1 MASGGHDV
9 NHKDVVYDDG
19 STADILDNAY
29 VVVEME
35 SGARGEDAHLVRVRA
50 GAGAGAGQGELT
62 LTLTIAPAPAP
73 DR

>member
-35 SGARGEDAHLVRVRA
+35 SGARGEDAHLVRVRS
-50 GAGAGAGQGELT
+50 GAGLGQGEVT

>member
-35 SGARGEDAHLVRVRA
+35 SGARGEDAHLVRVRS
-50 GAGAGAGQGELT
+50 GARLGQGEVT
-62 LTLTIAPAPAP
+62 LTLTIAPAPTP
-73 DR
+73 DH

>member
-35 SGARGEDAHLVRVRA
+35 SGARGEDAHLVRVRS
-50 GAGAGAGQGELT
+50 GAGLGQGEVT
-62 LTLTIAPAPAP
+62 LTLTTAPAPAP
-73 DR
+73 DH